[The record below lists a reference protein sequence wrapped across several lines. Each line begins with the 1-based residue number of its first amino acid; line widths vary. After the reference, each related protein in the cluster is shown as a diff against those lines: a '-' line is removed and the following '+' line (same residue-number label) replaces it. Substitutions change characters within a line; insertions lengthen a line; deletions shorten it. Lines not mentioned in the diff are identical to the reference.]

1 VGPPELIAM
10 MLRVGSDSGTVATT
24 HTIHSW
30 KPSRIVCLMFA
41 VFRSIVFFEDEARRL
56 KTIGRVLLVT

>member
-24 HTIHSW
+24 HINQSEIFI
-30 KPSRIVCLMFA
+30 PISL
-41 VFRSIVFFEDEARRL
+41 FEAL
-56 KTIGRVLLVT
+56 FYG